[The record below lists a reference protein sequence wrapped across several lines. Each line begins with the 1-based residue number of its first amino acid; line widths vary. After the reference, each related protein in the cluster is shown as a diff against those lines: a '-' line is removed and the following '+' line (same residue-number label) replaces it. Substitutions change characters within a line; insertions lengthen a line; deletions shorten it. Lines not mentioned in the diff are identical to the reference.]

1 MRLPLHGLSSRQDL
15 PLPFEFVLLGAALAM
30 VLSFAVLAFA
40 WRRPRYTQPRG
51 YALPRLTRVV
61 DSRACRLILRL
72 FLLGLYG
79 WMALALWFG
88 QDRVTNPIFGFVFVW
103 LWVGVVPLS
112 LLLGPVWQRANP
124 LRTIAQLAPQR
135 RGPIRPLTGAAWS
148 HLGLLPG
155 LVTIVAFAWLELV
168 QPDNN
173 TLPVLRWWAL
183 AWATV
188 VIGGAIWFGER
199 WVAAT
204 DPFEVVSTRIATLSP
219 WQRIDG
225 VIHLTNPL
233 RHAATADVMR
243 GAAAVNCV
251 LLGITAYDSFTNTTG
266 WVGWVQSSGLP
277 GELWGTIGLLA
288 MIGLVAGA
296 FALASQATAP
306 GWSDIAA
313 ASLVPIVVGYS
324 TAHYLSLLVIEG
336 QRTAILASDP
346 LGLGWNV
353 FGTAEL
359 GVNTGIFDYP
369 DVVAVIQ
376 LAAIVTGHVLGVLIA
391 HDLSLTVGQ
400 GRRMIVSQ
408 LPMVALMVA
417 YTCAGLVLLF
427 SP

>member
-15 PLPFEFVLLGAALAM
+15 PLPFEFVLLGAALAI

-40 WRRPRYTQPRG
+40 WRRPRYTQPSG

-112 LLLGPVWQRANP
+112 LLLGPMWQRANP

-148 HLGLLPG
+148 RLGLLPG
-155 LVTIVAFAWLELV
+155 LVTILAFAWLELV

-199 WVAAT
+199 WVAAA

-233 RHAATADVMR
+233 RHAATANVIR

-266 WVGWVQSSGLP
+266 WVGWVQSSDAP
-277 GELWGTIGLLA
+277 GELWGTLGLLA
-288 MIGLVAGA
+288 MIGLVASS
-296 FALASQATAP
+296 FALACRATAP
-306 GWSDIAA
+306 GWSDVAA

-324 TAHYLSLLVIEG
+324 AAHYLSLLVIEG

-359 GVNTGIFDYP
+359 GVNSGIFDYP
-369 DVVAVIQ
+369 DVVAVVQ
-376 LAAIVTGHVLGVLIA
+376 LAAIVLGHMFGVLIA
-391 HDLSLTVGQ
+391 HDLSLAVGQ
-400 GRRMIVSQ
+400 RRRAILSQVPILLLMI
-408 LPMVALMVA
+408 A
-417 YTCAGLVLLF
+417 YTCAGLLLLF